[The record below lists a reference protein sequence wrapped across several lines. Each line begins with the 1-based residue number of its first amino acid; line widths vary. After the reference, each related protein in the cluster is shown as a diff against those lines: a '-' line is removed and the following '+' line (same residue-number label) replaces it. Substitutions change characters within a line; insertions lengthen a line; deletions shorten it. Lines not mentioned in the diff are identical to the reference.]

1 MEKSDFLNLKTLLN
15 TVAKDTK
22 STDSKKDGIRDA
34 TSVKVC
40 ITSPGFIF
48 FKYSYSTLESWT
60 KVRMFKKQ
68 PGRRRKNQVEESLTA
83 ATLRETLENVPILNP
98 EGRKI
103 NSLKHRDLLSLL
115 PFIPS
120 IHHELYTNFK
130 PAKEKGNEEEEND
143 FSFCVKLIWTV
154 VGY

>member
-1 MEKSDFLNLKTLLN
+1 
-15 TVAKDTK
+15 
-22 STDSKKDGIRDA
+22 
-34 TSVKVC
+34 
-40 ITSPGFIF
+40 
-48 FKYSYSTLESWT
+48 
-60 KVRMFKKQ
+60 MFKKQ

-120 IHHELYTNFK
+120 IHHELYTNLK
-130 PAKEKGNEEEEND
+130 PAKEKGHEEEEND
-143 FSFCVKLIWTV
+143 
-154 VGY
+154 